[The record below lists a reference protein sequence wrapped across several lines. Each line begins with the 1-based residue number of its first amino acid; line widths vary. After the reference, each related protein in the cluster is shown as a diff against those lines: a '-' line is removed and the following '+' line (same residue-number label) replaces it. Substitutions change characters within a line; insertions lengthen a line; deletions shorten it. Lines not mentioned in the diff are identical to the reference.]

1 MKYKMND
8 KRFASVKR
16 FFDEVWQKP
25 DKFPNKSVVLSLRD
39 EEITRIFTK
48 KRLQLIRIIQTKKIT
63 FLSELTK
70 LTKRELPAIDRDL
83 KILEGFGIVELE
95 KVGRI
100 IKPSVKKELLI
111 VPLVDF
117 STKRLETLEKSF
129 REITA

>member
-83 KILEGFGIVELE
+83 KILEGFGIGELE